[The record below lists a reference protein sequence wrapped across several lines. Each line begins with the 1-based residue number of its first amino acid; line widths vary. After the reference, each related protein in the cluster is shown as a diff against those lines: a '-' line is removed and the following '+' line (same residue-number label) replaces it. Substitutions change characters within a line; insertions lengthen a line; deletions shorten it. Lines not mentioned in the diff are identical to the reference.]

1 MALTP
6 SNMMRLEIT
15 APDFNLL
22 DTVTGTNKK
31 LSELAGKRAT
41 VIIFICNHCPF
52 VHHINSKLVDI
63 ANVYQAKG
71 IQFIAI
77 SSNNIESH
85 PQDGPEQMK
94 VAAQK
99 EGYPFPYLY
108 DETQEIA
115 KAYGAE
121 CTPDLFIFD
130 HNLACAYHG
139 RFDETRPNMGQANGK
154 DLIATLLALL
164 AGKQV
169 DQSQFPSIGCNIKWK

>member
-1 MALTP
+1 
-6 SNMMRLEIT
+6 MMRLETT

-31 LSELAGKRAT
+31 LSKLAGKRAT

-85 PQDGPEQMK
+85 PQDGLISIVSTLAEG
-94 VAAQK
+94 QK
-99 EGYPFPYLY
+99 
-108 DETQEIA
+108 
-115 KAYGAE
+115 
-121 CTPDLFIFD
+121 
-130 HNLACAYHG
+130 
-139 RFDETRPNMGQANGK
+139 M
-154 DLIATLLALL
+154 
-164 AGKQV
+164 
-169 DQSQFPSIGCNIKWK
+169 NISELTEESMSLT